1 MYTTLQG
8 MTVVSPERLARNRTR
23 MNTHAPDLAR
33 LVDDADALAALGTF
47 DGAFLMGVHT
57 R

>member
-1 MYTTLQG
+1 
-8 MTVVSPERLARNRTR
+8 